1 MTEYTPD
8 MQKLFLEMMLN
19 EPESFIRIQ
28 NIFNVENFDIKLQP
42 AAEFIDSHSK
52 KFNTLPTFKQ
62 IAAVTTVKLDPV
74 PEDMATGHT
83 EWFLEEFETFTKR
96 QELERAIM
104 TAADLLEDGDFGP
117 VEKLIKD
124 AVQISLTKDMGL
136 DYFADPMA
144 RLLAIKAN
152 NGQMSTGWK
161 SLDDALYGGFNRGE
175 LNIFTAGSGVGKSLF
190 LQNLAVN
197 WMDQGLNGLIITLEL
212 NEELTSLR
220 IDSMITEI
228 ATNRIF
234 KELDDVEL
242 KVKIKAK
249 TSGNLRV
256 KYLPAQSTIND
267 IRSYVKELQ
276 IQTGIALDYICVDYL
291 DLLMPVSVKVSPENL
306 FVKDKYVSEE
316 LRNLGK
322 ELNVVMVTASQLNR
336 GSVDETDFN
345 HSHIS
350 GGISK
355 INTADN
361 VFGIYSNTAMKEQGR
376 YQLQL
381 MKTRSSNGVGKKIDL
396 SFNVDTL
403 RIEDTGLSPY
413 DHSSTVNASAQS
425 ASIMNN
431 IKAKSTVGENN
442 ESNQAKLKSL
452 IGTINS

>member
-1 MTEYTPD
+1 
-8 MQKLFLEMMLN
+8 MLN
-19 EPESFIRIQ
+19 EPQAFIRVQ
-28 NIFNVENFDIKLQP
+28 NIFNVENFDLRLQP
-42 AAEFIDSHSK
+42 VAEFIDTHSK
-52 KFNTLPTFKQ
+52 KFNTLPDLKQ
-62 IAAVTTVKLDPV
+62 ILAITNVDLDPV
-74 PEDMATGHT
+74 PEELNSGHT
-83 EWFLEEFETFTKR
+83 DWLLEEFEGFTRR
-96 QELERAIM
+96 QELERAIII
-104 TAADLLEDGDFGP
+104 TADLLEVGDYGP
-117 VEKLIKD
+117 VEKIIKD
-124 AVQISLTKDMGL
+124 AVQISLTKDMGT
-136 DYFADPMA
+136 DYFEDPKA
-144 RLLAIKAN
+144 RLLAIKEN
-152 NGQMSTGWK
+152 NGQISTGWAN
-161 SLDDALYGGFNRGE
+161 LDHALYGGFNRGE

-197 WMDQGLNGLIITLEL
+197 WLNQGLNGLIITLEL

-220 IDSMITEI
+220 IDSMVTDI

-242 KVKIKAK
+242 KVRIKSKSA
-249 TSGNLRV
+249 GQLRV

-276 IQTGIALDYICVDYL
+276 VQTGIILDYICVDYL

-361 VFGIYSNTAMKEQGR
+361 VFGIFSNTAMKEQGR

-396 SFNVDTL
+396 AFNVDTL
-403 RIEDTGLSPY
+403 RILDTGMSAY
-413 DHSSTVNASAQS
+413 DPSATTNATAQS
-425 ASIMNN
+425 ANIMNS
-431 IKAKSTVGENN
+431 IKAKSTVSPTPAAAS
-442 ESNQAKLKSL
+442 SNQAKLKSL
-452 IGTINS
+452 MGKINS